1 MHDAEW
7 QNATYAMLANF
18 RLVSVLKD
26 LEITYERADLRMQS
40 IKFLLSVK
48 CGRPLMSYDIAL
60 RQVVDRIGYCLKI
73 AISVLGMVQYL
84 WLTWNRSIS
93 QPGSLEVSNSSI
105 HDTTH
110 HHCRSPVVR
119 RRKRQALSILP
130 V

>member
-1 MHDAEW
+1 M
-7 QNATYAMLANF
+7 Q
-18 RLVSVLKD
+18 LVEL
-26 LEITYERADLRMQS
+26 
-40 IKFLLSVK
+40 LLSMK

-60 RQVVDRIGYCLKI
+60 RQVVDRTRYCLKM

-84 WLTWNRSIS
+84 WLTLDRSIS
-93 QPGSLEVSNSSI
+93 QPGSLEVSNSLI